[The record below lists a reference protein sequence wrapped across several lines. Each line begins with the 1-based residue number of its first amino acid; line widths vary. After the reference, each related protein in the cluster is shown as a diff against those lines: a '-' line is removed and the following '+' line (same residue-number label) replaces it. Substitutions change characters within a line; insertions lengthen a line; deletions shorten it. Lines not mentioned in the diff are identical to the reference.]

1 MSAVLVSRHGFSE
14 VLSCVEAVEVGCG
27 RSWCISNMLKKDAS
41 SGGSGGPFY
50 EARPPLAYLG
60 INTWAIE
67 GREMT

>member
-41 SGGSGGPFY
+41 SGGSGGPCY
-50 EARPPLAYLG
+50 ESR
-60 INTWAIE
+60 WH
-67 GREMT
+67 